1 MEAMLQ
7 KQTCIINKTPSAAL
21 GMHKNS
27 QKISKIKPKIR
38 IIHIFAPEIIK
49 TDAANFRE
57 LVQRLTGKPTE
68 KLRSCNKKSCPRN
81 VEDPRILAEKMELA
95 MKNGF
100 QGSGFKE
107 RIKVEEEIWRNS
119 NTDADFLCGFSE
131 FDGFMQDINQFPLF
145 LPFEGSSQ
153 IDQLEKVYL

>member
-1 MEAMLQ
+1 MEGMLQ
-7 KQTCIINKTPSAAL
+7 KQTGVINKAPSAAL

-68 KLRSCNKKSCPRN
+68 NIRSCTKKNSPRN
-81 VEDPRILAEKMELA
+81 VQDPRILAKKMEVA
-95 MKNGF
+95 MKTGF

-107 RIKVEEEIWRNS
+107 RIKGEEEIWRNA
-119 NTDADFLCGFSE
+119 NTGAGFLGGFSE
-131 FDGFMQDINQFPLF
+131 FDGFMQEINQFPLV

-153 IDQLEKVYL
+153 IDQLENGVI

>member
-1 MEAMLQ
+1 M
-7 KQTCIINKTPSAAL
+7 
-21 GMHKNS
+21 
-27 QKISKIKPKIR
+27 KPKVR

-68 KLRSCNKKSCPRN
+68 NLRSCNKKSCPRN
-81 VEDPRILAEKMELA
+81 VEDPRIMAKKMELA

-107 RIKVEEEIWRNS
+107 RIKDEEVIWRNE
-119 NTDADFLCGFSE
+119 NTGAGFLSGFSE
-131 FDGFMQDINQFPLF
+131 FDGVMQEINQFPLS
-145 LPFEGSSQ
+145 LPFEGFQ
-153 IDQLEKVYL
+153 IDQLENGVL